1 MDCDQSWENS
11 KVKDWEFMINDAS
24 KIFDMKSQS
33 GNILGRVGENQGN
46 NYQSWGNTM
55 EW

>member
-11 KVKDWEFMINDAS
+11 KVNDWEIMINDAS
-24 KIFDMKSQS
+24 KIFDMISH
-33 GNILGRVGENQGN
+33 NILGRVGENQGN